1 MTKSE
6 TQFRASNLTESEQ
19 ADIQRLKRLFDEKA
33 GLSQKAF
40 GSRWGIGSPAMMSQ
54 YLTGK
59 RSLGLAAA
67 IKFAKGLSVEVA
79 DISPT
84 LARQL
89 PPATPTPAT
98 GDAVMPASI
107 ELVGPPEGYIRLEH
121 LSAQPSMGNGA
132 VVDEL
137 EQVVQ
142 HLDVLER
149 WVREEVGSVDAQR
162 IKVLTAKGRSMWPA
176 INHRDLVFVDVAQR
190 AIDAP
195 GIYVVDVAGRL
206 LLKKALILANG
217 TLILRSENQT
227 EFPDEERYDLA
238 KEGDTITI
246 CGKVLAWWSL
256 RKG

>member
-1 MTKSE
+1 MQDMTQAQREGANLAAKFKKLKEEAGITKAEFARRYKVPGGPSMIS
-6 TQFRASNLTESEQ
+6 QHISGHRPIGLDHASAYMQGFGCSIEEISPSLAVKLPPSSQTPAASDAVVPAPLEQ
-19 ADIQRLKRLFDEKA
+19 A
-33 GLSQKAF
+33 
-40 GSRWGIGSPAMMSQ
+40 
-54 YLTGK
+54 
-59 RSLGLAAA
+59 
-67 IKFAKGLSVEVA
+67 
-79 DISPT
+79 
-84 LARQL
+84 
-89 PPATPTPAT
+89 
-98 GDAVMPASI
+98 
-107 ELVGPPEGYIRLEH
+107 GPPEGYIRLEH

-217 TLILRSENQT
+217 TLILRSENQV

>member
-6 TQFRASNLTESEQ
+6 TQFRASNLTENEQ
-19 ADIQRLKRLFDEKA
+19 EDIRRLKQLFNEKA
-33 GLSQKAF
+33 ELSQKDF
-40 GSRWGIGSPAMMSQ
+40 GSRWGIGSPGMMSQ

-67 IKFAKGLSVEVA
+67 IKFAKGLGVELA

-89 PPATPTPAT
+89 PPATQTPAT
-98 GDAVMPASI
+98 GDDVMPATI
-107 ELVGPPEGYIRLEH
+107 DPAGPPEGYIRLEH
-121 LSAQPSMGNGA
+121 LSAQPSMGHGA

-137 EQVVQ
+137 EPVVQ

-149 WVREEVGSVDAQR
+149 WVREEVGSIDAHR

-206 LLKKALILANG
+206 LLKKALILSNG
-217 TLILRSENQT
+217 TLVLRSENQT

-238 KEGDTITI
+238 REGDTITI

>member
-1 MTKSE
+1 MPALPLNE
-6 TQFRASNLTESEQ
+6 IQL
-19 ADIQRLKRLFDEKA
+19 ADAARLKHAWNDYKRRTPGTSQEKVA
-33 GLSQKAF
+33 AECGWKTQASF
-40 GSRWGIGSPAMMSQ
+40 NQ
-54 YLTGK
+54 YLLGK
-59 RSLGLAAA
+59 IPLNLPALLKMCKAMGG
-67 IKFAKGLSVEVA
+67 INPA

-84 LARQL
+84 LAAQL
-89 PPATPTPAT
+89 PPTNQTPAAS
-98 GDAVMPASI
+98 DAVVPATN
-107 ELVGPPEGYIRLEH
+107 EQAGPPEGYIRLEH
-121 LSAQPSMGNGA
+121 LSAQPSMGHGA
-132 VVDEL
+132 AVDEL

-162 IKVLTAKGRSMWPA
+162 VKVLTAKGRSMWPA

-190 AIDAP
+190 AIDTP

-217 TLILRSENQT
+217 TLILRSENQV

>member
-1 MTKSE
+1 MSKTE
-6 TQFRASNLTESEQ
+6 TQFRTSNLTESERE
-19 ADIQRLKRLFDEKA
+19 DIERLKQLFNEKA
-33 GLSQKAF
+33 GLSQKDF
-40 GSRWGIGSPAMMSQ
+40 GARWGIGSPGMMSQ

-59 RSLGLAAA
+59 RSIGLAAA
-67 IKFAKGLSVEVA
+67 IKFAKGLGVDVA

-89 PPATPTPAT
+89 PPGASAPVDS
-98 GDAVMPASI
+98 DAVVPAS
-107 ELVGPPEGYIRLEH
+107 VAPAGPPDGYIRLEH
-121 LSAQPSMGNGA
+121 LSPEPSMGHGA

-137 EQVVQ
+137 EPVVQ

-195 GIYVVDVAGRL
+195 GIYVIDVAGRL

-217 TLILRSENQT
+217 TLVLRSENQT

>member
-1 MTKSE
+1 MQDMT
-6 TQFRASNLTESEQ
+6 Q
-19 ADIQRLKRLFDEKA
+19 AQREGA
-33 GLSQKAF
+33 N
-40 GSRWGIGSPAMMSQ
+40 
-54 YLTGK
+54 
-59 RSLGLAAA
+59 LAA
-67 IKFAKGLSVEVA
+67 KFKKLKEEAGITKAEFARRYKVPGGASMISQHISGHRPIGLEHASAYMQGFGCSIEE
-79 DISPT
+79 ISPS
-84 LARQL
+84 LAVKL
-89 PPATPTPAT
+89 PPSQTPVAS
-98 GDAVMPASI
+98 DAVMPAPI
-107 ELVGPPEGYIRLEH
+107 GLAGPPEGYIRLEH
-121 LSAQPSMGNGA
+121 LSAQPSMGHGA

-162 IKVLTAKGRSMWPA
+162 VKVLTAKGRSMWPA

-217 TLILRSENQT
+217 TLILRSENQV

>member
-1 MTKSE
+1 MAKSE
-6 TQFRASNLTESEQ
+6 TQFRASNLSDSEQ
-19 ADIQRLKRLFDEKA
+19 EDIQRLKRLFDEKA
-33 GLSQKAF
+33 GLSQKDF
-40 GSRWGIGSPAMMSQ
+40 GSRWGIGSPGMMSQ

-67 IKFAKGLSVEVA
+67 IKFAKGLGVEVY

-89 PPATPTPAT
+89 PPATHASETSN
-98 GDAVMPASI
+98 AVVPAS
-107 ELVGPPEGYIRLEH
+107 VAPAGPPDGYIRLEH
-121 LSAQPSMGNGA
+121 LSPEPSMGHGA
-132 VVDEL
+132 VVDGL

-149 WVREEVGSVDAQR
+149 WVREEVGSVDTHR

-206 LLKKALILANG
+206 LLKKALILSNG
-217 TLILRSENQT
+217 TLVLRSENQT

-238 KEGDTITI
+238 REGDSITI